1 MSSEKL
7 GKGGG
12 SAPQHVIVSRRS
24 VFTAAVM
31 ALGVL
36 SGSLMAE
43 RFRLRHNSGKLR
55 SSKGTMKATNSRLK
69 AEKDEYKNLFK
80 LMSDRLEQWKS
91 ARDMSSAEHKSQL
104 ESFKDASKVL
114 MMGLD
119 DVRSVLEEKEFQLWE
134 KEGLLEYQEERLL
147 DSEDQEVQMAL
158 YINLL
163 AQQILSLNLS
173 LPEGLEEQPYYGQER
188 AHAADADDDM
198 LKDEH
203 AKKSAARRRLDQT
216 PSYRLHL
223 LQEQAALNRRRRSP

>member
-134 KEGLLEYQEERLL
+134 KEGLLEYQEERLMNT
-147 DSEDQEVQMAL
+147 EDLEHEMTA
-158 YINLL
+158 YINTMAATLL
-163 AQQILSLNLS
+163 DRNHS
-173 LPEGLEEQPYYGQER
+173 LPDGLVDQPYFG
-188 AHAADADDDM
+188 HADDPSPAH
-198 LKDEH
+198 LRGLSRSLHKDGW
-203 AKKSAARRRLDQT
+203 
-216 PSYRLHL
+216 
-223 LQEQAALNRRRRSP
+223 SP